1 MSRKLKVGSVYRHFK
16 GDVYLVL
23 GTAIHSETR
32 EELVIYKALYGDYKV
47 FARPL
52 NMFMSEV
59 DHKKYPDI
67 KEKYRFEEVKIE
79 SVVI

>member
-1 MSRKLKVGSVYRHFK
+1 MRKLKVGSVYRHFK

-23 GTAIHSETR
+23 GTAIHSETK
-32 EELVIYKALYGDYKV
+32 EEYVIYKGLYGNFETYI
-47 FARPL
+47 RPKD
-52 NMFMSEV
+52 MFLSEV

-79 SVVI
+79 SVNK

>member
-1 MSRKLKVGSVYRHFK
+1 MRKLKVGSVYRHFK

-23 GTAIHSETR
+23 GTGIHSETK
-32 EELVIYKALYGDYKV
+32 EKYVIYKGLYGDFEVYL
-47 FARPL
+47 RPY

-59 DHKKYPDI
+59 DHHKYPDV

-79 SVVI
+79 SVNI

>member
-1 MSRKLKVGSVYRHFK
+1 MRKLKVGSVYRHFK